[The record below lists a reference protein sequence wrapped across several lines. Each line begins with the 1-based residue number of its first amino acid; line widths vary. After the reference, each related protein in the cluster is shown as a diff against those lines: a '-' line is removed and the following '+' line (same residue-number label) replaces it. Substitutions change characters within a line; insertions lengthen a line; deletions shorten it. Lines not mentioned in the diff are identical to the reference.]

1 MDNGD
6 QFHTSDLGE
15 ASYLMAVGHACLD
28 IRPVD
33 VEPGRYRFCF
43 PSEAARA
50 VEDFYRG
57 GEGGGPP
64 AVADG
69 EGAEGTIVQKTRRQQ
84 RTDVAQIGHGG
95 DR

>member
-15 ASYLMAVGHACLD
+15 ASYLMAVGHACLE

-33 VEPGRYRFCF
+33 GDPARYRFCF

-57 GEGGGPP
+57 AKVEAHRLLLMERKLKGRLF
-64 AVADG
+64 
-69 EGAEGTIVQKTRRQQ
+69 RRRDASKE
-84 RTDVAQIGHGG
+84 RT
-95 DR
+95 

>member
-57 GEGGGPP
+57 AKVEAHRLLLMERELKGRLF
-64 AVADG
+64 
-69 EGAEGTIVQKTRRQQ
+69 RRRDASKE
-84 RTDVAQIGHGG
+84 RT
-95 DR
+95 